1 MFTTTATAT
10 ESIIKNAT
18 SFQGGSKKQHTPK
31 YINPNT
37 MEETYPSDQCAQVI
51 TANQE

>member
-1 MFTTTATAT
+1 MFTTTAT
-10 ESIIKNAT
+10 EPMIDNPT
-18 SFQGGSKKQHTPK
+18 SFKENSKKLHTPK